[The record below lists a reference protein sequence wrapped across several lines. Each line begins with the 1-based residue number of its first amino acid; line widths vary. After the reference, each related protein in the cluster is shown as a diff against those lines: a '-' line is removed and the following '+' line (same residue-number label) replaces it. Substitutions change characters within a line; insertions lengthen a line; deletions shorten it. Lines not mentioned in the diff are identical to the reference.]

1 MATAT
6 ASFRI
11 AMFNVQGGYD
21 TLGGTWA
28 QRLPDVVETMLEA
41 KASIYLL
48 NEAHEERDEH
58 RQVLAELKRQSHD
71 GWGLIMGDG
80 GNHCIV
86 DGAKHRKIAT
96 NVIELPHSRHYI
108 EHNFWHRS
116 TGVRWWT
123 WNTHLIAPDSPT
135 RPPAMAAEMRL
146 EQSEVIAER
155 LARLRRCIGG
165 GDANDH
171 EYDTGLRAA
180 IAGVGHT
187 DVRTR
192 VATVTNGDYDSHDR
206 YQDNP
211 MLGRWID
218 LLAAGD
224 LVTVTS
230 VGLVDS
236 GDASDH
242 NLIYASASITGT
254 VTQF

>member
-11 AMFNVQGGYD
+11 AEFNVQGGYE
-21 TLGGTWA
+21 TIGGSWH
-28 QRLPDVVETMLEA
+28 QRLPKVVQTMLAA
-41 KASIYLL
+41 KASIFLL
-48 NEAHEERDEH
+48 NEAHEEDDEH
-58 RQVLAELKRQSHD
+58 RQILAELERQSHT
-71 GWGLIMGDG
+71 GWSLIMGDG

-86 DGAKHRKIAT
+86 DGNKHRKITT
-96 NVIELPHSRHYI
+96 NVVRLPHSRDYI

-146 EQSEVIAER
+146 EQAAVIAQH
-155 LARLRRCIGG
+155 LSRLRRSVGG

-180 IAGVGHT
+180 IAEVGHV

-192 VATVTNGDYDSHDR
+192 VATVTNGDYDSFDR

-211 MLGRWID
+211 MRGHWID

-224 LVTVTS
+224 LCVVNS
-230 VGLVDS
+230 AGLVDS

-242 NLIYASASITGT
+242 NLIWASVSITGP